1 METII
6 IVSVLS
12 TLGVVGL
19 ILSILVAFR
28 KLKNKVD
35 VNEFNEFQNFF
46 RAEIDSVH
54 KRVEE
59 TQKNLADEDE
69 DIRRSVDSRCDKLH
83 SLIDPDLIVQHTQ
96 LSKKRILKS

>member
-28 KLKNKVD
+28 KLKIKVD
-35 VNEFNEFQNFF
+35 VNEFNELQNF
-46 RAEIDSVH
+46 ISTSMDSVY
-54 KRVEE
+54 KRIDEV
-59 TQKNLADEDE
+59 QKALSDEDE

>member
-19 ILSILVAFR
+19 ILSILAAFR
-28 KLKNKVD
+28 KLKIKVD
-35 VNEFNEFQNFF
+35 VNEFNELQNF
-46 RAEIDSVH
+46 ISTSMDSVYQ
-54 KRVEE
+54 RIDEV
-59 TQKNLADEDE
+59 QKLLADEDE
-69 DIRRSVDSRCDKLH
+69 DIRRAVDSRCDKLH
-83 SLIDPDLIVQHTQ
+83 SLIDPSLISQHTQ